1 MRPAAALTVA
11 PMSHPMPPAKYVLE
25 TYDGHVVMHLTPL
38 PEGPVFGSVTH
49 QVRTTA
55 QDTRARV
62 AAGHGYN
69 DCVPIA
75 QHLTVDTSTGDPAAV
90 VHGWTGD
97 WALTNALSRT
107 GRQLGLDNDLP
118 GAIGVATIALCP
130 EGVILARR
138 SMNVAVSPGLL
149 STTTTEGVTLDDLEV
164 RPDGTWGLDVVQVAQ
179 RGLVEELGL
188 VVPEHRVTPT
198 AAVDYGYG
206 SGIGFGVV
214 ADLGCTYAEVLAAQA
229 AAPDAWEGSLLLAT
243 PDEALELATGQDV
256 GIVLPPMLNAALK
269 HRTPAL
275 PTTDREARGRGR
287 MRGQGRSSQPASC
300 RSRGLANTS

>member
-1 MRPAAALTVA
+1 MVCRHPARPTRLARPVRTHPGPSRQPPHPGTGGPLTSRARPWGPQVTAEQVHVCLVRPAAALTVA

-107 GRQLGLDNDLP
+107 GRQLGLDN
-118 GAIGVATIALCP
+118 
-130 EGVILARR
+130 
-138 SMNVAVSPGLL
+138 
-149 STTTTEGVTLDDLEV
+149 
-164 RPDGTWGLDVVQVAQ
+164 
-179 RGLVEELGL
+179 
-188 VVPEHRVTPT
+188 
-198 AAVDYGYG
+198 
-206 SGIGFGVV
+206 
-214 ADLGCTYAEVLAAQA
+214 
-229 AAPDAWEGSLLLAT
+229 
-243 PDEALELATGQDV
+243 
-256 GIVLPPMLNAALK
+256 
-269 HRTPAL
+269 
-275 PTTDREARGRGR
+275 
-287 MRGQGRSSQPASC
+287 
-300 RSRGLANTS
+300 